1 MIGQDAG
8 QCPRIALLFLVY
20 KRFPY
25 PAPVKAAQLRSSSGR
40 RWRNI
45 LASVDSSSQ
54 LPETLGVLYTGFIIY
69 QLVIQLLQMYCGGQS
84 MYSILAL
91 AEW

>member
-8 QCPRIALLFLVY
+8 QCPGIALLFLVY

-25 PAPVKAAQLRSSSGR
+25 PAPVEAAQLCSSSGW
-40 RWRNI
+40 RWGNI
-45 LASVDSSSQ
+45 LASVDGFSQ
-54 LPETLGVLYTGFIIY
+54 LSETLRVLYTGFIIY
-69 QLVIQLLQMYCGGQS
+69 QLVIQLLQMYCCGQS
-84 MYSILAL
+84 MYLILAL

>member
-1 MIGQDAG
+1 
-8 QCPRIALLFLVY
+8 
-20 KRFPY
+20 
-25 PAPVKAAQLRSSSGR
+25 
-40 RWRNI
+40 
-45 LASVDSSSQ
+45 